1 MDPGIQPLHCDSSAD
16 ASLPTYKQVITDHP
30 SAQKLVRPAIK
41 KKHRAAPKKK
51 SISNKKAPTPEVISD
66 EDEDDPAQKVMVI
79 TSFKLF
85 VLDAD
90 KSKKAKKVWLLI
102 SPPNPIEIEITVSPS
117 ELATTYDQFKSLV
130 TTNCESAVSNTGR
143 ILMDGLLTGSPEIN
157 WFVSIARVE
166 GFKKGK
172 PFPLTNQVAFDS
184 WIEALA
190 KVAAKESSLSI
201 EMTNPNKVAKLQHD
215 AEVLAKDA
223 ARKEAK
229 RLIIA
234 AREKRALEGDT
245 DVGKRKRLDGD
256 SEDEDNESEDD
267 VDYDKDAVKLVMRQ
281 LYATHSANAMY
292 DRHMPVYI
300 HPTNHSKFFLLSH
313 GTCQKWAR
321 AITKVTA
328 GVSLQSPP
336 KDIKF
341 DILPS
346 TNATAGG
353 KTGPAAATS
362 TQCAHLSHSCSGRP
376 SPPPSSDGPEPGK
389 DIGIRDYVLF
399 IGLRNTDEV
408 VDLLVQNDL
417 QNYKIFR
424 SRNLDRPA
432 LRALGL
438 TLGVVTQLCDSV
450 SKFERHLAKQA
461 LMASA

>member
-1 MDPGIQPLHCDSSAD
+1 MEPGIQPLRCDSLVD

-30 SAQKLVRPAIK
+30 SAKKSVRPAIK
-41 KKHRAAPKKK
+41 KNPRAAPKKK
-51 SISNKKAPTPEVISD
+51 SKANRKSPSPELND
-66 EDEDDPAQKVMVI
+66 EDKDDPPQKVMVS

-102 SPPNPIEIEITVSPS
+102 SPPNPIEIEIIASPS
-117 ELATTYDQFKSLV
+117 ELATTFDQFKTLV
-130 TTNCESAVSNTGR
+130 TTNCESAVTNTGC
-143 ILMDGLLTGSPEIN
+143 ILTEGLLTGSPVIN
-157 WFVSIARVE
+157 WFVSIARFE

-172 PFPLTNQVAFDS
+172 PFPLTNGAAFDS

-190 KVAAKESSLSI
+190 AVEADESCLTI

-245 DVGKRKRLDGD
+245 NVGKRKRLDGESD
-256 SEDEDNESEDD
+256 DEDDGSGDE
-267 VDYDKDAVKLVMRQ
+267 VYYDNDAVKLVMRQ
-281 LYATHSANAMY
+281 LYATHSANALY
-292 DRHMPVYI
+292 DRHMLVYI
-300 HPTNHSKFFLLSH
+300 NPLNHSEFFLLSH

-336 KDIKF
+336 KDFKF
-341 DILPS
+341 DNLP
-346 TNATAGG
+346 TNNASAGR
-353 KTGPAAATS
+353 KTGPAAPTS
-362 TQCAHLSHSCSGRP
+362 TQCAHGSHSCSHRP
-376 SPPPSSDGPEPGK
+376 SPPPSSDGPDPVK
-389 DIGIRDYVLF
+389 DVGIHEYVQF

-408 VDLLVQNDL
+408 VSSIDQ
-417 QNYKIFR
+417 
-424 SRNLDRPA
+424 
-432 LRALGL
+432 
-438 TLGVVTQLCDSV
+438 
-450 SKFERHLAKQA
+450 
-461 LMASA
+461 

>member
-1 MDPGIQPLHCDSSAD
+1 MEPGIQPLQCNDSAD

-30 SAQKLVRPAIK
+30 SAKNSVRSAIK
-41 KKHRAAPKKK
+41 KKPRAAQKKK
-51 SISNKKAPTPEVISD
+51 SRANKKAASPEVISD
-66 EDEDDPAQKVMVI
+66 EEKENPAQKVMVS

-85 VLDAD
+85 VLDVD

-102 SPPNPIEIEITVSPS
+102 SPPNPIELEITASPS
-117 ELATTYDQFKSLV
+117 ELATSFDEFKTLV
-130 TTNCESAVSNTGR
+130 TTNCESAVNNTGR
-143 ILMDGLLTGSPEIN
+143 ILTEGLLTGSPEIN

-172 PFPLTNQVAFDS
+172 PFPLTNAAAFNS

-190 KVAAKESSLSI
+190 EVNADESCLSI

-245 DVGKRKRLDGD
+245 NVGKRKRLDED
-256 SEDEDNESEDD
+256 SDEEDD
-267 VDYDKDAVKLVMRQ
+267 DSGNEVDYDKDAVKLIMRQ
-281 LYATHSANAMY
+281 LYATHSANALY
-292 DRHMPVYI
+292 DRHLPVYI
-300 HPTNHSKFFLLSH
+300 HPTNRSKFFLLSN

-321 AITKVTA
+321 AMAKVTA

-346 TNATAGG
+346 TKAGAGG
-353 KTGPAAATS
+353 RTGTGHPTS
-362 TQCAHLSHSCSGRP
+362 TPCDHISHACAHRA
-376 SPPPSSDGPEPGK
+376 SPQPSSDGPDPGK
-389 DIGIRDYVLF
+389 DVGIRDYVQF
-399 IGLRNTDEV
+399 IGFRNTDEV

-424 SRNLDRPA
+424 SSNLDRAA

-438 TLGVVTQLCDSV
+438 RLGVVTQLCDSV
-450 SKFERHLAKQA
+450 SKFERYLAKQDH
-461 LMASA
+461 MSA